1 MGAITPT
8 ITSGFGLA
16 SGLLG
21 ALNTVDQLVS
31 GFQDFGRDPEAER
44 RAAEEQRRRQLI
56 AEQDQALAQLQERQ
70 ATQQN
75 QQAQNT
81 ALEKERLAVQA
92 QQENDKRRAALR
104 RAVARQKAQFGS
116 SGVGSGAGSS
126 QAVLLGLFDETEDEL
141 QKREQLDNL
150 RTRALDMEG
159 TQARSLNVLQAT
171 QLAERNRLSRL
182 F

>member
-8 ITSGFGLA
+8 ISSGFGLA

-31 GFQDFGRDPEAER
+31 GFQDFGRDPQAER

-56 AEQDQALAQLQERQ
+56 AQQDQALAQLQERQ

-92 QQENDKRRAALR
+92 QQDGDDRRAALR
-104 RAVARQKAQFGS
+104 RAMARQKAQFGAG
-116 SGVGSGAGSS
+116 GVGSGTGSS

-141 QKREQLDNL
+141 QKREELDNF
-150 RTRALDMEG
+150 RTRALDLG
-159 TQARSLNVLQAT
+159 TSQTRSLNVLQAT